1 MNLLYDRLP
10 TQVYITE
17 NSEGDLFGFTST
29 CRAVEIDWHYDT
41 ILRILKLLN
50 DDMFPEDDRVAY
62 ALELFYVDNA
72 EAKQADEAHL
82 AAMFDFICPEKEPT
96 PPSPSSSRDAL
107 LDFEADSSAIYS
119 FFFRTYGIDLIEN
132 RIHWYK
138 FSALLQD
145 ISETS
150 LLSTLVHI
158 RSVDI
163 KSVPKNQRAKI
174 LSLKNKLGIKS
185 KKTMSLEERDAM
197 WRS

>member
-17 NSEGDLFGFTST
+17 NSEGDLFGFTSI

-50 DDMFPEDDRVAY
+50 DDMFPGDDRVAY
-62 ALELFYVDNA
+62 ALELFYSDNA
-72 EAKQADEAHL
+72 EAKQVDEAHL

-96 PPSPSSSRDAL
+96 SPSPSSSRDAL
-107 LDFEADSSAIYS
+107 LDFETDSSAIYS